1 MGLLPA
7 LRGVI
12 DRRILVDFRLNH
24 CVGGRTVGRQSR
36 ADFEISEG
44 DDLRS
49 DSIFDGAPA
58 ASAYHRCGAVGY
70 CPAPDGA
77 ELAGVG
83 LDTDEWR
90 QQPSKPLVAG

>member
-7 LRGVI
+7 LCGVI

-24 CVGGRTVGRQSR
+24 CVGGRQSR
-36 ADFEISEG
+36 GDFEISG
-44 DDLRS
+44 SDDLRS